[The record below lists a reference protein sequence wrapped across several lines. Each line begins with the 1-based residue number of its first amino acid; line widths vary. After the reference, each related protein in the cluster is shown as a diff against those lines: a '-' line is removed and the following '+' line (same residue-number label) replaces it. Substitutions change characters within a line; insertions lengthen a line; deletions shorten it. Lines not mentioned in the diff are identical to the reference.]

1 MSDQTRLVAERL
13 NAISTQHDNTGEE
26 VKSTR
31 TSLGVEIATMAS
43 QNKGAMIKALNDVH
57 MEWDRQCLTVEN
69 ELHAM
74 AQAIRDAS
82 AKYQSQDQDQA
93 EQVRRTATTDSG
105 RIEAGPGLQDVPRVD
120 ATPPSEMGRFL
131 N

>member
-13 NAISTQHDNTGEE
+13 NAISTQHDNTGEQ

-43 QNKGAMIKALNDVH
+43 QNKGAMIQALNDVH

-82 AKYQSQDQDQA
+82 SKYQSQDHEIA
-93 EQVRRTATTDSG
+93 YQVRRSAT
-105 RIEAGPGLQDVPRVD
+105 QDVGPTD
-120 ATPPSEMGRFL
+120 LGNFL
-131 N
+131 G

>member
-13 NAISTQHDNTGEE
+13 NAYSTQHDSTGEE

-31 TSLGVEIATMAS
+31 TSLGVEIATVAS
-43 QNKGAMIKALNDVH
+43 QNKGAMIQALNDVH

-82 AKYQSQDQDQA
+82 TKYQSQDREIA
-93 EQVRRTATTDSG
+93 EQVRR
-105 RIEAGPGLQDVPRVD
+105 AGTQDAGRVD
-120 ATPPSEMGRFL
+120 PVAPSEMNRFL

>member
-1 MSDQTRLVAERL
+1 MADQTRLVAERL
-13 NAISTQHDNTGEE
+13 NAISIQHDDTGEE

-43 QNKGAMIKALNDVH
+43 QNKGAMIQALNDVH

-82 AKYQSQDQDQA
+82 AKYQTQDQDIA
-93 EQVRRTATTDSG
+93 EKVRRGGTGTH
-105 RIEAGPGLQDVPRVD
+105 RVVP
-120 ATPPSEMGRFL
+120 TSPSEMGGFL
-131 N
+131 K